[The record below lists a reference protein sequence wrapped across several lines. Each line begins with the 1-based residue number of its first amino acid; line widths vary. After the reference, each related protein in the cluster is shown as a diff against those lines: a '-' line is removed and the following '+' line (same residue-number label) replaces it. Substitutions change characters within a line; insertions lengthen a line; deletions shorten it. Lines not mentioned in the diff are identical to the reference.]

1 MPQTKSKNREEILE
15 RYMSYA
21 IEHGVDVDLKEFC
34 KSAKIKK
41 KHFEEEFGSIKK
53 IEKQVWTEL
62 MVASI
67 NTTTSDKQFSS
78 FTTREQLLTLYYT
91 FFENC
96 SLNKAF
102 LHQSIRQHGRPGM
115 IKVLKPMKKQ
125 FVGFINSI
133 QDLDLT
139 IAKQFEAS
147 IEKFTNKAVGEAFF
161 GQLLFLLDFWMHDVS
176 RDFEK
181 TDVAIE
187 KTVKATMDV
196 LDVTPIKS
204 VIDFGKFIW
213 QERIRN

>member
-1 MPQTKSKNREEILE
+1 MPQTKSKNREDIIES
-15 RYMSYA
+15 YMSYA
-21 IEHGVDVDLKEFC
+21 IENGVDFDLKEFC
-34 KSAKIKK
+34 KNSKIKK
-41 KHFEEEFGSIKK
+41 KHFAEEFGSVKK

-62 MVASI
+62 MLASI

-78 FTTREQLLTLYYT
+78 FTTREKLLTLYYT

-102 LHQSIRQHGRPGM
+102 LHQSIRHHGRPGM

-125 FVGFINSI
+125 FIGFINAI

-139 IAKQFEAS
+139 IGKQFEAS
-147 IEKFTNKAVGEAFF
+147 IEKITDKAVGEAFY